1 MQVSSLSNKSMIA
14 EVPMCLIMR
23 STKSCF
29 LFKKSTI
36 WKLKGKL
43 IFVSRSLHI
52 KLHQTLLISLSY
64 QTDRIDENFLNT
76 STTKRLPYKTG

>member
-29 LFKKSTI
+29 FFKKSTI
-36 WKLKGKL
+36 WKLKNKL
-43 IFVSRSLHI
+43 IFASCILHD
-52 KLHQTLLISLSY
+52 KLHQSLLILPSY
-64 QTDRIDENFLNT
+64 QTDKIDKNFLNT
-76 STTKRLPYKTG
+76 SVT

>member
-1 MQVSSLSNKSMIA
+1 MQVSSLSNKSIIA

-36 WKLKGKL
+36 WKLKSKL
-43 IFVSRSLHI
+43 IFASCILHD
-52 KLHQTLLISLSY
+52 KLHQSLLISLSY
-64 QTDRIDENFLNT
+64 QTGKIDEDFLNT
-76 STTKRLPYKTG
+76 SAT